1 MLETLDIPIW
11 IWMNH
16 QCSEIF
22 TRPNWKYA
30 LNVLFRELS
39 HAWTGPGTGWKVWY
53 RCEQRRLGSACTL
66 LAPFCSGFYQ
76 EQSLPQGADHN
87 FREFWLQKMWIST
100 PRRSLP
106 ATSPQPPKNSDSS
119 SSKETD
125 HLDWWEI
132 ETPRYPTLI
141 SETCHFLLPHFN
153 AFILPSFTVPTVHP
167 SLWPGFYS
175 LGVGRGKSLL
185 RSFPALIVPKL
196 VGRHKRSLRHTSL
209 TTPMLHSMSSSFSTS
224 WKIL

>member
-11 IWMNH
+11 IWMNR
-16 QCSEIF
+16 QFSEIF

-39 HAWTGPGTGWKVWY
+39 HAWTDPGTGWKVWY

-132 ETPRYPTLI
+132 ETLRYPTLI
-141 SETCHFLLPHFN
+141 SETCHFLLPTSMHSSCPHSLRPLSTLLSGLALG
-153 AFILPSFTVPTVHP
+153 AFIVLV
-167 SLWPGFYS
+167 
-175 LGVGRGKSLL
+175 
-185 RSFPALIVPKL
+185 L
-196 VGRHKRSLRHTSL
+196 VGVKVCFARFQRWLSPNWSDATNGLFATR
-209 TTPMLHSMSSSFSTS
+209 P
-224 WKIL
+224 

>member
-39 HAWTGPGTGWKVWY
+39 HAWTDPGTGWKVWY

-76 EQSLPQGADHN
+76 EQSRPHGADHN

-106 ATSPQPPKNSDSS
+106 ATSPQPSKNSDSS

-141 SETCHFLLPHFN
+141 SETCHFLLPTSTHSSCPHSLSPLSTLLSGL
-153 AFILPSFTVPTVHP
+153 AFIV
-167 SLWPGFYS
+167 
-175 LGVGRGKSLL
+175 
-185 RSFPALIVPKL
+185 L
-196 VGRHKRSLRHTSL
+196 VLVC
-209 TTPMLHSMSSSFSTS
+209 
-224 WKIL
+224 W